1 MKKYFLSLAMLL
13 LAVAAVPQSKILIS
27 KPDVSYSNNI
37 LTVKYDITGCGTNQ
51 FVDVS
56 LKVINSKGDTIKPSY
71 ISGDIGSGVNCGM
84 GKTILW
90 NVVKDNIKID
100 DDVEVMLSGNEIKP
114 VIPNTIIPPAP
125 GLTRAKVI
133 GSSIFV
139 PGLGQKLASGKG
151 TYLLFSGI
159 VYGAAGASALFYMKH
174 NKYYSDYKKASG
186 ADADALFSKSE
197 KSFDTAQY
205 MLYGA
210 AGAWVTN
217 FIWAAVIPIK
227 KKSAARTD
235 VSFLSMPDKG
245 LLISARWTF

>member
-13 LAVAAVPQSKILIS
+13 SAVAALPQSKILIS

-51 FVDVS
+51 FVDIS
-56 LKVINSKGDTIKPSY
+56 LKVINSKGDTLKPSY

-114 VIPNTIIPPAP
+114 VIPGIIIPSAP

-139 PGLGQKLASGKG
+139 PGLGQKMASGKG
-151 TYLLFSGI
+151 SYLLFSGI
-159 VYGAAGASALFYMKH
+159 VYGAAGASALFYMEH

-186 ADADALFSKSE
+186 TDADALFNKSE
-197 KSFDTAQY
+197 KSFDTAQNL
-205 MLYGA
+205 LYGA
-210 AGAWVTN
+210 AGAWLTN
-217 FIWAAVIPIK
+217 FIWAALIPIK
-227 KKSAARTD
+227 DKSPSRPAVGFFSAPER
-235 VSFLSMPDKG
+235 G
-245 LLISARWTF
+245 LLISAKWTF